1 MNKFLSL
8 YLKNIHKLIMQ
19 SLQEQVRELCQ
30 LSIEVIGNPILS
42 PSDAAKKLGL
52 SPETIKVAVSGAF
65 LVYSLV
71 YSPLIGTSL
80 YIWRK
85 YTASQK
91 RKQEKERMIQEI
103 IAKQQAII
111 RKLEAEGTRMKQEN
125 AQNQIEVENLKKML
139 HILEQAVKQVKT
151 SA

>member
-1 MNKFLSL
+1 
-8 YLKNIHKLIMQ
+8 MQ

-52 SPETIKVAVSGAF
+52 SPKTIKVAVNGTF
-65 LVYSLV
+65 LVTSLV

-103 IAKQQAII
+103 IAKQQAVI
-111 RKLEAEGTRMKQEN
+111 RKLEAERTRMKQEN

-139 HILEQAVKQVKT
+139 HILEQAVKQVKI